1 MTKMNKRELL
11 YYLLENNTNISVGE
25 IAIGLIMS
33 VLLAFFIYF
42 VYKKTYTG
50 VMYSKNF
57 NVTLLLITV
66 ITTMVMMIIG
76 SNLALSL
83 GMVGALSIIRFR
95 TAVKDTKDSAF
106 IFWGI
111 AVGIA
116 CGSGI
121 YTIAILGSVI
131 IALILF
137 FMSKDVFDDSLY
149 LVIVHATKDADVDR
163 ITEIVEKHC
172 PKNKLKMKNISASG
186 VDITYEV
193 SFKKDNESQ
202 LCAELKELTDIA
214 AINVVTYNGE
224 IAG

>member
-1 MTKMNKRELL
+1 MNKKELL
-11 YYLLENNTNISVGE
+11 YYLLENNTSISIAE
-25 IAIGLIMS
+25 IVIGLIMS
-33 VLLAFFIYF
+33 VFLAFFIYF

-57 NVTLLLITV
+57 NVTLLLVTV

-106 IFWGI
+106 IFWAI

-121 YTIAILGSVI
+121 YTIAILGSI
-131 IALILF
+131 FIALILF
-137 FMSKDVFDDSLY
+137 FLSRGVMDDTSY
-149 LVIVHATKDADVDR
+149 LVIVHGDSSVDVEGVSGLVD
-163 ITEIVEKHC
+163 KYC
-172 PKNKLKMKNISASG
+172 PKNNLKMKNITESK

-193 SFKKDNESQ
+193 SFKKGKE
-202 LCAELKELTDIA
+202 AELTKELRKLSGIS

>member
-1 MTKMNKRELL
+1 MNKKELL
-11 YYLLENNTNISVGE
+11 YYLLENNTNISIAE

-33 VLLAFFIYF
+33 VFLAFFIYF
-42 VYKKTYTG
+42 VYKKTYSG

-57 NVTLLLITV
+57 NVTILLVTI

-95 TAVKDTKDSAF
+95 TAVKDAKDSAF
-106 IFWGI
+106 IFWAI

-121 YTIAILGSVI
+121 YTIAIFGSII
-131 IALILF
+131 IALVLLF
-137 FMSKDVFDDSLY
+137 LSRGVMDVTSY
-149 LVIVHATKDADVDR
+149 LVIVHGDSS
-163 ITEIVEKHC
+163 VEAELVSKTIDQYC
-172 PKNKLKMKNISASG
+172 SKNALKMKNITDSKL
-186 VDITYEV
+186 DMTYEV
-193 SFKKDNESQ
+193 TFKKGQE
-202 LCAELKELTDIA
+202 ELLTKELRKISGIS

-224 IAG
+224 VAG

>member
-1 MTKMNKRELL
+1 MNKKELL
-11 YYLLENNTNISVGE
+11 YYLIENNTNMSIEE
-25 IAIGLIMS
+25 IVIGLIMS
-33 VLLAFFIYF
+33 VILAFFIYF

-57 NVTLLLITV
+57 NVTVLLVTI

-95 TAVKDTKDSAF
+95 TAVKDTKDSAY

-116 CGSGI
+116 CGAGI
-121 YTIAILGSVI
+121 YTIAILGSI
-131 IALILF
+131 FIAIILF
-137 FMSKDVFDDSLY
+137 FINKGVLDDYTY
-149 LVIVHATKDADVDR
+149 LVIIHGDSSLDVD
-163 ITEIVEKHC
+163 EVSLIVD
-172 PKNKLKMKNISASG
+172 KNCKKTNLKMKNISPSN

-193 SFKKDNESQ
+193 SFKKGIDNK
-202 LCAELKELTDIA
+202 LTTELKGIQGLSG
-214 AINVVTYNGE
+214 INIVTYNGE

>member
-1 MTKMNKRELL
+1 MNKKELL
-11 YYLLENNTNISVGE
+11 YYLLENNTNISVAE

-33 VLLAFFIYF
+33 VFLAFFIYF
-42 VYKKTYTG
+42 IYKKTYSG

-57 NVTLLLITV
+57 NVTILLVTI

-95 TAVKDTKDSAF
+95 TAVKDAKDSAF
-106 IFWGI
+106 IFWAI

-121 YTIAILGSVI
+121 YTIAILGSII
-131 IALILF
+131 IALVLLF
-137 FMSKDVFDDSLY
+137 LNRGVMDETSY
-149 LVIVHATKDADVDR
+149 LVIVHGDSSADVDLISQTIDKYCAR
-163 ITEIVEKHC
+163 SA
-172 PKNKLKMKNISASG
+172 LKMKNITESK
-186 VDITYEV
+186 VDMTYEV
-193 SFKKDNESQ
+193 TFKKGQEAD
-202 LCAELKELTDIA
+202 LTKEIRKQA
-214 AINVVTYNGE
+214 GISAINVVTYNGE

>member
-1 MTKMNKRELL
+1 MRKMNKRELL
-11 YYLLENNTNISVGE
+11 YYLLENNINISIAE
-25 IAIGLIMS
+25 IAIGLIVS
-33 VLLAFFIYF
+33 VILAFFIYF

-57 NVTLLLITV
+57 NVTLLLISV
-66 ITTMVMMIIG
+66 ITTMVMMIIQ

-106 IFWGI
+106 IFWAI

-116 CGSGI
+116 CGSGV
-121 YTIAILGSVI
+121 YTIAVLGSVI

-137 FMSKDVFDDSLY
+137 FINKGVMDDTSY
-149 LVIVHATKDADVDR
+149 LVIVHGDSDLDVDLVSG
-163 ITEIVEKHC
+163 IVEKHC
-172 PKNKLKMKNISASG
+172 RRNNLKMKNITASN

-193 SFKKDNESQ
+193 TFKKGQES
-202 LCAELKELTDIA
+202 ELTKDLKNNGNIS
-214 AINVVTYNGE
+214 AINVVSYNGE

>member
-1 MTKMNKRELL
+1 MSKKELL
-11 YYLLENNTNISVGE
+11 YYLLENNTNISIAE
-25 IAIGLIMS
+25 IAIGIIMS
-33 VLLAFFIYF
+33 VLLAFFIYV

-57 NVTLLLITV
+57 NVTLLLITI

-95 TAVKDTKDSAF
+95 TAVKDTKDSAY
-106 IFWGI
+106 IFWAI

-121 YTIAILGSVI
+121 YTIAILGSAVI
-131 IALILF
+131 AIILI
-137 FMSKDVFDDSLY
+137 FMNKGAFDDNTY
-149 LVIVHATKDADVDR
+149 LVIVHGTDNLDIDKVSEA
-163 ITEIVEKHC
+163 VEKNC
-172 PKNKLKMKNISASG
+172 KKTNLKMKNVTSKSID
-186 VDITYEV
+186 VTYEV
-193 SFKKDNESQ
+193 SFVKGKDSD
-202 LCAELKELTDIA
+202 LVKDVKDIEGIT

>member
-1 MTKMNKRELL
+1 MNKKELL
-11 YYLLENNTNISVGE
+11 YYLLENNTNISIAE
-25 IAIGLIMS
+25 IAIGLILS

-42 VYKKTYTG
+42 VYKKTYSG

-57 NVTLLLITV
+57 NVTLILIAV

-106 IFWGI
+106 IFWAI
-111 AVGIA
+111 AVGIS

-121 YTIAILGSVI
+121 YAIAILGSIV

-137 FMSKDVFDDSLY
+137 FINRGVLDETTY
-149 LVIVHATKDADVDR
+149 LVIVHGSDNLNVDAV
-163 ITEIVEKHC
+163 TESIEKNC
-172 PKNKLKMKNISASG
+172 QKTNLKMRNITTSNT
-186 VDITYEV
+186 DITYEV
-193 SFKKDNESQ
+193 SFAKGKDIEISK
-202 LCAELKELTDIA
+202 ALK
-214 AINVVTYNGE
+214 AIEGVSGINIVTYNGE

>member
-1 MTKMNKRELL
+1 MSKKELL
-11 YYLLENNTNISVGE
+11 YYLLENNTNISIEE

-33 VLLAFFIYF
+33 VILAFFVYF

-57 NVTLLLITV
+57 NVTLILITV

-106 IFWGI
+106 IFWAI
-111 AVGIA
+111 AIGIA

-121 YTIAILGSVI
+121 YAIAILGSII
-131 IALILF
+131 IAIILF
-137 FMSKDVFDDSLY
+137 FIRKGVFDENTY
-149 LVIVHATKDADVDR
+149 LVVVRGDAKVSEDE
-163 ITEIVEKHC
+163 ITTVVEKSC
-172 PKNKLKMKNISASG
+172 KKANLKMKNLTDASF
-186 VDITYEV
+186 DITYEV
-193 SFKKDNESQ
+193 SFAKSEDKALSQ
-202 LCAELKELTDIA
+202 SLKAVDGVRA
-214 AINVVTYNGE
+214 VNVVTYNGE

>member
-1 MTKMNKRELL
+1 MNKKELL
-11 YYLLENNTNISVGE
+11 YYLLENNTNISIAE
-25 IAIGLIMS
+25 IAIGLIVS
-33 VLLAFFIYF
+33 VILAFFIYF

-57 NVTLLLITV
+57 NVTLLLITI

-95 TAVKDTKDSAF
+95 TAVKDTKDSAY
-106 IFWGI
+106 IFWAI

-121 YTIAILGSVI
+121 YSIAVLGSIVI
-131 IALILF
+131 AVILF
-137 FMSKDVFDDSLY
+137 FLSKGVMDDTTY
-149 LVIVHATKDADVDR
+149 LVIVHGNADMDVDKV
-163 ITEIVEKHC
+163 TGIVDSHC
-172 PKNKLKMKNISASG
+172 SKTNLKMKNITDSKI
-186 VDITYEV
+186 DITYEV
-193 SFKKDNESQ
+193 SFKKGKDSE
-202 LCAELKELTDIA
+202 LTAELRKVAGLA
-214 AINVVTYNGE
+214 SLNVVTYNGE

>member
-1 MTKMNKRELL
+1 MSKKELL
-11 YYLLENNTNISVGE
+11 YYLLENNTNISIAE
-25 IAIGLIMS
+25 IAIGIIMS
-33 VLLAFFIYF
+33 VLLAFFIYV

-57 NVTLLLITV
+57 NVTLLLITI

-95 TAVKDTKDSAF
+95 TAVKDTKDSAY
-106 IFWGI
+106 IFWAI

-121 YTIAILGSVI
+121 YTIAILGSIV
-131 IALILF
+131 IALILI
-137 FMSKDVFDDSLY
+137 FMNKGAFDDNTY
-149 LVIVHATKDADVDR
+149 LVIVHGTDNLDIDKVSEA
-163 ITEIVEKHC
+163 VEKNC
-172 PKNKLKMKNISASG
+172 KKTNLKMKNVTSKSID
-186 VDITYEV
+186 VTYEV
-193 SFKKDNESQ
+193 SFVKGKDSD
-202 LCAELKELTDIA
+202 LVKDVKDIEGIT

>member
-1 MTKMNKRELL
+1 MSKKELL
-11 YYLLENNTNISVGE
+11 YYLLENNTNISVAE
-25 IAIGLIMS
+25 VAIGLIMS

-42 VYKKTYTG
+42 VYKKTFTG

-95 TAVKDTKDSAF
+95 TAVKDTKDSAY
-106 IFWGI
+106 IFWAI
-111 AVGIA
+111 AVGIS

-121 YTIAILGSVI
+121 YSIAILGSIVI
-131 IALILF
+131 AIILF
-137 FMSKDVFDDSLY
+137 FISKDILDDSTY
-149 LVIVHATKDADVDR
+149 LVIVHG
-163 ITEIVEKHC
+163 TEELDEQKVTETVRKHC
-172 PKNKLKMKNISASG
+172 KKVNLKMKNITSVSS
-186 VDITYEV
+186 DITYGV
-193 SFKKDNESQ
+193 SLAADNDNELSG
-202 LCAELKELTDIA
+202 ELKSLEGVNG
-214 AINVVTYNGE
+214 INIVTYNGE

>member
-1 MTKMNKRELL
+1 MSKKELL
-11 YYLLENNTNISVGE
+11 YYLLENNTNISVAE
-25 IAIGLIMS
+25 VAIGLIMS

-95 TAVKDTKDSAF
+95 TAVKDTKDSAY
-106 IFWGI
+106 IFWAI
-111 AVGIA
+111 AVGIS

-121 YTIAILGSVI
+121 YSIAILGSIVI
-131 IALILF
+131 AIILF
-137 FMSKDVFDDSLY
+137 FISKDILDDSTY
-149 LVIVHATKDADVDR
+149 LVIVHG
-163 ITEIVEKHC
+163 TEELDEQKVTETVRKHC
-172 PKNKLKMKNISASG
+172 KKVNLKMKNITSVSS
-186 VDITYEV
+186 DITYGV
-193 SFKKDNESQ
+193 SLAADNDNELSG
-202 LCAELKELTDIA
+202 ELKSLEGVNG
-214 AINVVTYNGE
+214 INIVTYNGE

>member
-1 MTKMNKRELL
+1 MNKKELL
-11 YYLLENNTNISVGE
+11 YYLLENNTNISIAE
-25 IAIGLIMS
+25 IAIGLILS

-42 VYKKTYTG
+42 VYKKTYSG

-57 NVTLLLITV
+57 NVTLILIAA

-106 IFWGI
+106 IFWAI
-111 AVGIA
+111 AVGIS

-121 YTIAILGSVI
+121 YAIAILGSIV

-137 FMSKDVFDDSLY
+137 FINRGVLDETTY
-149 LVIVHATKDADVDR
+149 LVIVHGSDNLNVDAV
-163 ITEIVEKHC
+163 TESIEKNC
-172 PKNKLKMKNISASG
+172 QKTNLKMRNITTSNT
-186 VDITYEV
+186 DITYEV
-193 SFKKDNESQ
+193 SFAKGKDIEISK
-202 LCAELKELTDIA
+202 ALK
-214 AINVVTYNGE
+214 AIEGVSGINIVTYNGE

>member
-1 MTKMNKRELL
+1 MSKRELL
-11 YYLLENNTNISVGE
+11 YYLLENNTNISIEE
-25 IAIGLIMS
+25 IVIGMFIS

-42 VYKKTYTG
+42 VYRKTYTG
-50 VMYSKNF
+50 VLYNKNF
-57 NVTLLLITV
+57 NITLLLVTV

-106 IFWGI
+106 IFWSI

-121 YTIAILGSVI
+121 YSIAFLGSII

-137 FMSKDVFDDSLY
+137 FVNKGVMDDSTY
-149 LVIVHATKDADVDR
+149 LVVVHASEDVNADEVTSAID
-163 ITEIVEKHC
+163 KHC
-172 PKNKLKMKNISASG
+172 KKTNIKMRNANSISL
-186 VDITYEV
+186 DITYEV
-193 SFKKDNESQ
+193 TLKKGKDADVVRDVKSISGVNAVN
-202 LCAELKELTDIA
+202 L
-214 AINVVTYNGE
+214 VTYNGE

>member
-1 MTKMNKRELL
+1 MNKRELL
-11 YYLLENNTNISVGE
+11 YYLLENNTNISVAE

-33 VLLAFFIYF
+33 VVLAFFIYF

-106 IFWGI
+106 IFWTI

-121 YTIAILGSVI
+121 YTIAVLGSLV

-137 FMSKDVFDDSLY
+137 FINKGVMDDTAY
-149 LVIVHATKDADVDR
+149 LVIVHGSGELDVDSV
-163 ITEIVEKHC
+163 TKTVDKFCH
-172 PKNKLKMKNISASG
+172 KSTLKMKNITATNT
-186 VDITYEV
+186 DISFEV
-193 SFKKDNESQ
+193 SFKKD
-202 LCAELKELTDIA
+202 AETRLSEALKGNSDIT
-214 AINVVTYNGE
+214 AINIVTYNGE

>member
-1 MTKMNKRELL
+1 MNKRELL
-11 YYLLENNTNISVGE
+11 YYLLENNTNISVAE

-106 IFWGI
+106 IFWAI
-111 AVGIA
+111 AVGIS

-121 YTIAILGSVI
+121 YIIAVLGSAV

-137 FMSKDVFDDSLY
+137 FINKGVLDDTTY
-149 LVIVHATKDADVDR
+149 LVIVHGNSNVDVDR
-163 ITEIVEKHC
+163 ISDIVGNHC
-172 PKNKLKMKNISASG
+172 SKSTLKMKNITSLN

-193 SFKKDNESQ
+193 SFKKGSETE
-202 LCAELKELTDIA
+202 LTKELKGMEDIT

>member
-1 MTKMNKRELL
+1 MNKRELL
-11 YYLLENNTNISVGE
+11 YYLLENNTNISIEE

-33 VLLAFFIYF
+33 VILAFFICF

-57 NVTLLLITV
+57 NVTLLLVTI

-106 IFWGI
+106 IFWTI

-121 YTIAILGSVI
+121 YMIAILGSFI
-131 IALILF
+131 IAFILF
-137 FMSKDVFDDSLY
+137 LLSKGIFDETTY
-149 LVIVHATKDADVDR
+149 LVIVHANEHVDADT
-163 ITEIVEKHC
+163 ITDIIERLC
-172 PKNKLKMKNISASG
+172 NKSNLKMKNLCPSG
-186 VDITYEV
+186 LDITYEV
-193 SFKKDNESQ
+193 SIKKGMDSEIVKSIKTIEGVN
-202 LCAELKELTDIA
+202 
-214 AINVVTYNGE
+214 AINIVTYNGE

>member
-1 MTKMNKRELL
+1 MNKKELL
-11 YYLLENNTNISVGE
+11 YYLLENNTNISIAE
-25 IAIGLIMS
+25 IAIGLILS

-42 VYKKTYTG
+42 VYKKTYSG

-57 NVTLLLITV
+57 NVTLILIAV

-95 TAVKDTKDSAF
+95 TAVKDTKDSAY
-106 IFWGI
+106 IFWSI
-111 AVGIA
+111 AVGIS

-121 YTIAILGSVI
+121 YAIAILGSIV

-137 FMSKDVFDDSLY
+137 FINRGVLDETTY
-149 LVIVHATKDADVDR
+149 LVIVHGGDNLDIDAVTKT
-163 ITEIVEKHC
+163 IEKNC
-172 PKNKLKMKNISASG
+172 KKTNLKMRNITTSST
-186 VDITYEV
+186 DITYEV
-193 SFKKDNESQ
+193 SFAKGKDIDLSK
-202 LCAELKELTDIA
+202 ELKALA
-214 AINVVTYNGE
+214 GVNGINIVTYNGE

>member
-1 MTKMNKRELL
+1 MNKKELL
-11 YYLLENNTNISVGE
+11 YYLLENNTNISIAE
-25 IAIGLIMS
+25 IAIGLILS

-42 VYKKTYTG
+42 VYKKTYSG

-57 NVTLLLITV
+57 NVTLILIAV

-95 TAVKDTKDSAF
+95 TAVKDTKDSAY
-106 IFWGI
+106 IFWSI
-111 AVGIA
+111 AVGIS

-121 YTIAILGSVI
+121 YAIAILGSIV

-137 FMSKDVFDDSLY
+137 FINRGVLDETTY
-149 LVIVHATKDADVDR
+149 LVIVHGDDSLDIDAVTKT
-163 ITEIVEKHC
+163 IEKNC
-172 PKNKLKMKNISASG
+172 KKTNLKMRNITTSST
-186 VDITYEV
+186 DITYEV
-193 SFKKDNESQ
+193 SFAKGKDIDLSK
-202 LCAELKELTDIA
+202 ELKTLA
-214 AINVVTYNGE
+214 GVNGINIVTYNGE

>member
-1 MTKMNKRELL
+1 MNKKELL
-11 YYLLENNTNISVGE
+11 YYLLENNTNISIAE
-25 IAIGLIMS
+25 IAIGLIVS

-42 VYKKTYTG
+42 IYKKTYSG

-57 NVTLLLITV
+57 NVTILLVTI

-95 TAVKDTKDSAF
+95 TAVKDAKDSAF
-106 IFWGI
+106 IFWAI

-121 YTIAILGSVI
+121 YTIAVLGSII
-131 IALILF
+131 IALVLLF
-137 FMSKDVFDDSLY
+137 LSRGVMDDTTY
-149 LVIVHATKDADVDR
+149 LVIVHGNADTDVDKV
-163 ITEIVEKHC
+163 TGIVEDHC
-172 PKNKLKMKNISASG
+172 SKCNLKMKNITESKI
-186 VDITYEV
+186 DITYEV
-193 SFKKDNESQ
+193 SFKKGKES
-202 LCAELKELTDIA
+202 ELTA
-214 AINVVTYNGE
+214 LLRGVAGVSALNVVTYNGE

>member
-1 MTKMNKRELL
+1 MNKKELL
-11 YYLLENNTNISVGE
+11 YYLLENNTIISVAE

-33 VLLAFFIYF
+33 VCLAFFIYF
-42 VYKKTYTG
+42 IYKKTYSG

-57 NVTLLLITV
+57 NVTILLVTI

-95 TAVKDTKDSAF
+95 TAVKDAKDSAF
-106 IFWGI
+106 IFWAI

-121 YTIAILGSVI
+121 YTIAILGSII
-131 IALILF
+131 IALVLLF
-137 FMSKDVFDDSLY
+137 LNRGVMDETSY
-149 LVIVHATKDADVDR
+149 LVIVHGDSSADVDLISKTIDKYCAR
-163 ITEIVEKHC
+163 SA
-172 PKNKLKMKNISASG
+172 LKMKNITESK
-186 VDITYEV
+186 VDMTYEV
-193 SFKKDNESQ
+193 TFKKGQEAD
-202 LCAELKELTDIA
+202 LTKEIRKQA
-214 AINVVTYNGE
+214 GISAINVVTYNGE

>member
-1 MTKMNKRELL
+1 MSKRELL
-11 YYLLENNTNISVGE
+11 YYLLENNTNISIEEVL
-25 IAIGLIMS
+25 IGLIMS
-33 VLLAFFIYF
+33 VFLAFFICF

-57 NVTLLLITV
+57 NITLLLVTI

-106 IFWGI
+106 IFWTI

-116 CGSGI
+116 CGVGI
-121 YTIAILGSVI
+121 YSIAILGSII
-131 IALILF
+131 IAAILF
-137 FMSKDVFDDSLY
+137 FISKKVFDDTTY
-149 LVIVHATKDADVDR
+149 LVIVHADENVDADR
-163 ITEIVEKHC
+163 ITKCIEKNSS
-172 PKNKLKMKNISASG
+172 KVNLKMKNLNTSG
-186 VDITYEV
+186 LDITYEV
-193 SFKKDNESQ
+193 SFKKGNDSKIV
-202 LCAELKELTDIA
+202 KEIKEIQGIN
-214 AINVVTYNGE
+214 AINIVTYNGE